1 MALILSID
9 TATEACSA
17 AINNN
22 GEVQEIYE
30 VIPRQ
35 HSKRL
40 LPMID
45 ELLSRQGVVRS
56 QIDAVAFGR
65 GPGAFTGVRIA
76 TGIAQGLGWALSR
89 PVVPVSTLAALA
101 QQGFREFGAER
112 VLAAIDARMDE
123 VYWGAYQTTVDGIM
137 SLVGDER
144 VCPPEEAYN
153 YVPDG
158 WVPEGGAPESLIES
172 AVGVGSGWG
181 YSGRL
186 GISVARM
193 AADIFPHAGDIAVLA
208 APMLAQGQAVPADQA
223 MPVYLRDNVA
233 LKKSER

>member
-22 GEVQEIYE
+22 GEVQEIFE

-45 ELLSRQGVVRS
+45 QLLAEQGVSRS

-76 TGIAQGLGWALSR
+76 TGIAQGLGWALNC

-101 QQGFREFGAER
+101 QQGLREYGAEQ

-123 VYWGAYQTTVDGIM
+123 VYWGIYSASNGIM
-137 SLVGDER
+137 EAVRDEQ
-144 VCPPEEAYN
+144 VCAPELTRESI
-153 YVPDG
+153 
-158 WVPEGGAPESLIES
+158 PEGWLES
-172 AVGVGSGWG
+172 ALGIGTGWG
-181 YSGRL
+181 YSERMGF
-186 GISVARM
+186 SPARTVIG
-193 AADIFPHAGDIAVLA
+193 AFPHAGDIATLA
-208 APMLAQGQAVPADQA
+208 APMLEQGQGVDADKA
-223 MPVYLRDNVA
+223 LPVYLRDNVA